1 LVEVVSVDCYR
12 FWQAFNAKLPDNP
25 AINQSVW
32 RRVQAFVL
40 YVIVAHCKDIYSIS
54 LIIK

>member
-1 LVEVVSVDCYR
+1 LVEVVSVDCDR
-12 FWQAFNAKLPDNP
+12 IWQAFNAKLPDNP

-40 YVIVAHCKDIYSIS
+40 YVILAHFKDIYLIN